1 MSVIRPWRASDRSR
15 AYRSENSD
23 RMRFPVQAAVLSCTG
38 LPKAN
43 TLFGHNTLSIDRDR
57 TGPYQGTLKFGKSEE
72 RVVVAIAKN
81 AEGLPSAKVVW
92 IVTLTPTPFGRMKRM

>member
-15 AYRSENSD
+15 ADRSENSD
-23 RMRFPVQAAVLSCTG
+23 RMRFPVQAAVLSYTG

-43 TLFGHNTLSIDRDR
+43 TLLGHNTLSIDRDR
-57 TGPYQGTLKFGKSEE
+57 RGPSLKFGKSEE

-81 AEGLPSAKVVW
+81 AKGPTGGEGCLDCSHQPLRLSPA
-92 IVTLTPTPFGRMKRM
+92 